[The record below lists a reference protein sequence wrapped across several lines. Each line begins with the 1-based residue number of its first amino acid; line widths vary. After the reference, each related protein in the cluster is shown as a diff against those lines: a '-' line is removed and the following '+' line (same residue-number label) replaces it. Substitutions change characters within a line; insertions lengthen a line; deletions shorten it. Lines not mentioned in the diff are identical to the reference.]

1 MSTFTYHLRVKH
13 SEGALVRILGLTRRR
28 RYDVVQLLAY
38 PSPDGD
44 FMDVQMTVRS
54 KRSAPVLARQL
65 EKLLDVSH
73 VQVLDRESS
82 DHLHMKAASL

>member
-73 VQVLDRESS
+73 VQVLDGESS

>member
-1 MSTFTYHLRVKH
+1 VSTFTYQLRVKH

-54 KRSAPVLARQL
+54 KRSGPVLARQL

-73 VQVLDRESS
+73 VQVVDGEPSTYLQT
-82 DHLHMKAASL
+82 KAASL

>member
-1 MSTFTYHLRVKH
+1 MSTFTYQLRVKH

-54 KRSAPVLARQL
+54 KRAAPVLARQL

-73 VQVLDRESS
+73 VQIVDGEPSTYLQT
-82 DHLHMKAASL
+82 KAASL